1 MCSDTLV
8 LALKAARASAGSTRG
23 KPSPSKFM
31 STSGTPPTAL
41 AVSATSSLQGALRL
55 RWGSSGGM
63 PPAVQKVDSVLKLTT
78 GLSKLLLGGGV
89 GAVHKGL
96 GIVSHCLCAVW
107 LQVAV
112 LCLDADYLPAASA
125 LPRRLPVL
133 AATVASSGRSLDAS
147 ALAAACKHGSS
158 FAITAC
164 IANTG
169 LAQLGTGL
177 LIHGGGTC
185 LRSERA
191 LDVLAHLLCQI

>member
-112 LCLDADYLPAASA
+112 LCLDANYLPAASA

-147 ALAAACKHGSS
+147 ALA
-158 FAITAC
+158 ITAC
-164 IANTG
+164 IANGG